1 MSTVHARRHR
11 RGGLASR
18 RASGFTL
25 IELMLVVT
33 MLSVVMYLTLDS
45 LRSQQKTSILT
56 EQIVEVQNNVRAV
69 SSLLEREIRMAG
81 FMVPAAVSVCGVD
94 RTDAPDELFLSEAE
108 MIVPDD
114 ERAGTL
120 GARLSSLNSWN
131 PATAPPPATPVLP
144 ITGGTAVSLAL
155 DSTTTDLDGDG
166 SFFYD
171 NDANGT
177 PESDFRDDG
186 GFILADMANP
196 GRGTVCGVVESSSS
210 TAIRLLVR
218 AGQLTAHSASSDAP
232 EEIVIVPAA
241 HYWISDVATGRLE
254 RNGDLLVKDVDDFQV
269 SYFFD
274 DDDDGVIDNATAGA
288 EEERGDDGTR
298 MYDPA
303 DQDNSALS
311 EVRFSIVLRAES
323 NDPNFDD
330 GEFIEF
336 ENRATVAG
344 NDNFRRRVLI
354 GAVRPRNVVIEG
366 SI

>member
-1 MSTVHARRHR
+1 MSTIHSRERR
-11 RGGLASR
+11 R
-18 RASGFTL
+18 RAGTPRRRAGFTL

-45 LRSQQKTSILT
+45 LRSQKKTSIVT

-81 FMVPAAVSVCGVD
+81 FMVPEAAAVCGLD
-94 RTDAPDELFLSEAE
+94 QTTGPDELYLSETE

-120 GARLSSLNSWN
+120 GARLSSI
-131 PATAPPPATPVLP
+131 ATWTAATSVGSTV
-144 ITGGTAVSLAL
+144 TGLAL
-155 DSTTTDLDGDG
+155 DSSTTDLDGDG
-166 SFFYD
+166 AFFYD
-171 NDANGT
+171 NDDNGT
-177 PESDFRDDG
+177 PEADFRVGG

-196 GRGTVCGVVESSSS
+196 GRGSVCGTVGAASS
-210 TAIRLLVR
+210 TAIT
-218 AGQLTAHSASSDAP
+218 LTVLSGELDAHSASSDAP

-241 HYWISDVATGRLE
+241 RYSITDLATGRLE

-274 DDDDGVIDNATAGA
+274 NNDNGVIDNATAGF
-288 EEERGDDGTR
+288 EEERGDASTR
-298 MYDPA
+298 TYDPG

-311 EVRFSIVLRAES
+311 EVRFSIVLRAAS
-323 NDPNFDD
+323 NDPNYDD
-330 GEFIEF
+330 GEFVEF

-344 NDNFRRRVLI
+344 NDNFRRRVLV

>member
-1 MSTVHARRHR
+1 MSAIDATRRNR
-11 RGGLASR
+11 RG
-18 RASGFTL
+18 GFTL

-45 LRSQQKTSILT
+45 VRTQQKTSIVT

-81 FMVPAAVSVCGVD
+81 FMVPAAAAVCGVD
-94 RTDAPDELFLSEAE
+94 STTGPDELYLSESE

-120 GARLSSLNSWN
+120 GARLSSLASWSASTSAGSTIN
-131 PATAPPPATPVLP
+131 D
-144 ITGGTAVSLAL
+144 LAL
-155 DSTTTDLDGDG
+155 DSSTTDLDGDG
-166 SFFYD
+166 TFFYD
-171 NDANGT
+171 NDENGT
-177 PESDFRDDG
+177 AEADFREGG
-186 GFILADMANP
+186 GFILADAANP
-196 GRGTVCGVVESSSS
+196 ARGAVCGTVGDDPTS
-210 TAIRLLVR
+210 TLITLNVLG
-218 AGQLTAHSASSDAP
+218 GQLNAHSASADAP

-241 HYWISDVATGRLE
+241 RYSITDLATGRLE

-274 DDDDGVIDNATAGA
+274 NDDDGVIDGGEELGVGGTTYTAQG
-288 EEERGDDGTR
+288 E
-298 MYDPA
+298 
-303 DQDNSALS
+303 DNSALS

-323 NDPNFDD
+323 TDPNFDD
-330 GEFIEF
+330 GEFQEF

-344 NDNFRRRVLI
+344 NDNFRRRVML
-354 GAVRPRNVVIEG
+354 GAVRPRNVVIDG

>member
-1 MSTVHARRHR
+1 MIRDDARDPGARLR
-11 RGGLASR
+11 
-18 RASGFTL
+18 SGFTL

-45 LRSQQKTSILT
+45 LRSQQKTSIVT

-81 FMVPAAVSVCGVD
+81 FMVPEAVAVCGVD
-94 RTDAPDELFLSEAE
+94 RTNASDEIFLSENE

-120 GARLSSLNSWN
+120 GARISSAASWN
-131 PATAPPPATPVLP
+131 AATAVGATV
-144 ITGGTAVSLAL
+144 TALAL

-166 SFFYD
+166 SYFYD
-171 NDANGT
+171 NDGNGT
-177 PESDFRDDG
+177 PEADFRVGG
-186 GFILADMANP
+186 GFILGDLANP
-196 GRGTVCGVVESSSS
+196 ARGTVCGTVGAASS
-210 TAIRLLVR
+210 TQITLTVL
-218 AGQLTAHSASSDAP
+218 AGQLTAHSATSDAP

-241 HYWISDVATGRLE
+241 RYAIADVPTGRLE
-254 RNGDLLVKDVDDFQV
+254 RNGDLLVKDVDDFQI

-274 DDDDGVIDNATAGA
+274 DGDGVIENGTAGA
-288 EEERGDDGTR
+288 EEERGVVTAGGVTTT
-298 MYDPA
+298 YDPS
-303 DQDNSALS
+303 DEDNSELA
-311 EVRFSIVLRAES
+311 EVRFSIVLRAAS

-330 GEFIEF
+330 GEFRNF
-336 ENRATVAG
+336 ENRAAVAG

-354 GAVRPRNVVIEG
+354 GAVRPRNVVIDG

>member
-1 MSTVHARRHR
+1 MSRVQLHEIEHR
-11 RGGLASR
+11 RGA
-18 RASGFTL
+18 GFTL

-45 LRSQQKTSILT
+45 LRSQKTTSIVT

-94 RTDAPDELFLSEAE
+94 RTDAPDELFLSEVE

-120 GARLSSLNSWN
+120 GARLSALNSW
-131 PATAPPPATPVLP
+131 AAGTVPPPASPLLP
-144 ITGGTAVSLAL
+144 IGGGTEVTLAL
-155 DSTTTDLDGDG
+155 DATTTDLDDDG
-166 SFFYD
+166 SYFYD
-171 NDANGT
+171 NDDSGT

-196 GRGTVCGVVESSSS
+196 GRGTVCGTVKESSSTS
-210 TAIRLLVR
+210 ITLRVR
-218 AGQLTAHSASSDAP
+218 AGQLTAHSATSDAP
-232 EEIVIVPAA
+232 EEVVIVPAA
-241 HYWISDVATGRLE
+241 HYWVSDVATGRLQ
-254 RNGDLLVKDVDDFQV
+254 RNSDLLVKDVDDFQI

-274 DDDDGVIDNATAGA
+274 DDGDGVIDNASAPPPA
-288 EEERGDDGTR
+288 PPDEERGDLATR
-298 MYDPA
+298 LYDPA
-303 DQDNSALS
+303 DQDNSSLA
-311 EVRFSIVLRAES
+311 EVRFSIVLRAAS
-323 NDPNFDD
+323 NDPDYDD

-336 ENRATVAG
+336 ENRADVLG

-354 GAVRPRNVVIEG
+354 GAVRPRNVVNDG